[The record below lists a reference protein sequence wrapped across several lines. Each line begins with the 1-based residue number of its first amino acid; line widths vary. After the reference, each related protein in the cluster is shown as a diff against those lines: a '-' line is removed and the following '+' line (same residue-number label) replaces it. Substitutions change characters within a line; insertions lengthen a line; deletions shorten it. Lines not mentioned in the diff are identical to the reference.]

1 MLLRKFCSLKKTDN
15 GYLIHGD
22 AADVMLVFMSD
33 DVIRIRVSFDRT
45 FEEASY
51 TLVTTAWEDR
61 MDALLAEER
70 TRIEPLM
77 AQYDETDEEI
87 VFHTGTLDLVL
98 CKNPFSFRLLTADG
112 ETVYQDLRERAFE
125 RDHLGRPAHY
135 SRMDRETDHF
145 YGFGEKTGHLDKKGR
160 RMRMSPKDAIGHDPQ
175 TGDPMYKHIPF
186 YIRISEQKRHAVG
199 LFYHNSYDSVFDMG
213 QEISGYWERYCYYQ
227 ADGGDTDLFLING
240 PGVSG
245 VLERYTWLTGRSA
258 LPTKQSL
265 GYCASTMYYAELEE
279 NCDQEIYRIIDKHEK
294 EEILIDNF
302 WLASGY
308 TSGEDDNLRYVFNW
322 NKKRFPDPEAFFQ
335 EMNNRGINVIP
346 NLKPGILKRHPYMDL
361 FEEQGVFIRTPD
373 GKEDYYGR
381 WWGGTGRF
389 FDFTGEAGRSVWK
402 QLLKENVLQ
411 KGAKTVW
418 NDNCEMD
425 GVEDREAQCDFEGK
439 KGTMAELKIL
449 HSNLMAYT
457 GKQALAEV
465 YPGERPYI
473 INRAGFAGIQRY
485 AQVWGGD
492 NLTDWR
498 TVKYNIATILGMGLS
513 GCANMG
519 CDIGGFAGLAPE
531 GELLLRWI
539 QNGIFQPR
547 FCLNSANCDN
557 TVTQPWMYE
566 EYGDEI
572 RAAFARRYQM
582 LPYLYSLMYEA
593 SQNGMPAWR
602 PLFLEFPEDPAC
614 YGDENMTFMFGRSI
628 LVANVVE
635 KGATTRT
642 IYLPAGCRWYDMNDN
657 LREYEGG
664 QTISI
669 PVDFRSVP
677 VFLRGSGIYV
687 TSGDVKHILRDRVKQ
702 LDFLISAEQ
711 DSEFVLYDD
720 DGHSEDYLQGVFAI
734 THIQVESGERTTIT
748 FRTEG
753 TYPQT
758 VERLTLRLVSKQQGA
773 FWVSVDGK
781 RIPRFLVREGW
792 EEADAGWYYHM
803 TDRTIRVKCQKPDTD
818 EFQIVVSTE
827 KFDLIGMAEDER

>member
-1 MLLRKFCSLKKTDN
+1 MLLREFCSMQKTDN

-22 AADVMLVFMSD
+22 AADVMLVFLSD
-33 DVIRIRVSFDRT
+33 DVIRIRVSFDRK

-61 MDALLAEER
+61 MDGLLKEER
-70 TRIEPLM
+70 TRIEPVK
-77 AQYDETDEEI
+77 AEYRETNEEV
-87 VFHTGTLDLVL
+87 VFRTRTLDLTL
-98 CKNPFSFRLLTADG
+98 CKKPFSFRLSTADG
-112 ETVYQDLRERAFE
+112 QTVYQDLHERAFE
-125 RDHLGRPAHY
+125 KDNLGRLSHY
-135 SRMDRETDHF
+135 SRIDRETDHF

-160 RMRMSPKDAIGHDPQ
+160 RLRMSPKDAIGHDPQ

-186 YIRISEQKRHAVG
+186 YIRINENQRHAIG

-213 QEISGYWERYCYYQ
+213 QELSGYWERYCYYQ
-227 ADGGDTDLFLING
+227 ADGGDIDLFLLNG
-240 PGVSG
+240 PRMAD
-245 VLERYTWLTGRSA
+245 VLAHYTWLTGRSA

-279 NCDQEIYRIIDKHEK
+279 NCDQEIYRVIDKHEK

-308 TSGEDDNLRYVFNW
+308 TSGEQDNLRYVFNW
-322 NKKRFPDPEAFFQ
+322 NKKRFPDPEGFFR
-335 EMNNRGINVIP
+335 EMHARGINVIP
-346 NLKPGILKRHPYMDL
+346 NLKPGILKRHPYKEL
-361 FEEQGVFIRTPD
+361 FEERDVFIKTPD
-373 GKEDYYGR
+373 GREDYYGR

-389 FDFTGEAGRSVWK
+389 FDFTGEAGRSTWK
-402 QLLKENVLQ
+402 QLLIDNVL
-411 KGAKTVW
+411 KMGAKTVW

-425 GVEDREAQCDFEGK
+425 GVEDREAQCDFEGH

-449 HSNLMAYT
+449 HSNLMAFV

-498 TVKYNIATILGMGLS
+498 TVKFNIATILGMGLS

-519 CDIGGFAGLAPE
+519 CDIGGFAGPAPE

-547 FCLNSANCDN
+547 FCMNSANNDN

-566 EYGDEI
+566 EYGDYVRE
-572 RAAFARRYQM
+572 AYAQRYRM

-593 SQNGMPAWR
+593 NQNGMPAWR
-602 PLFLEFPEDPAC
+602 PLFLEFPDDPEC
-614 YGDENMTFMFGRSI
+614 YRDENLTFLFGSSI

-635 KGATTRT
+635 KGAASRRV
-642 IYLPAGCRWYDMNDN
+642 YLPAGCGWYDMNDS

-664 QTISI
+664 QTIEVPAGLGSI
-669 PVDFRSVP
+669 PM
-677 VFLRGSGIYV
+677 FLRGCGIYV
-687 TSGDVKHILRDRVKQ
+687 TSEDVKHILRDRIRQ
-702 LDFLISAEQ
+702 LDFLISAEGN
-711 DSEFVLYDD
+711 SEFVLYDD
-720 DGHSEDYLQGVFAI
+720 DGHSEDYLQGAYAR
-734 THIQVESGERTTIT
+734 THIHVESGERTAIT

-758 VERLTLRLVSKQQGA
+758 VERLTLRLVSRHKGA
-773 FWVSVDGK
+773 CWVSVDGK

-792 EEADAGWYYHM
+792 EEADAGWYYNL
-803 TDRTIRVKCQKPDTD
+803 TDRTVWVKCPKPDAR
-818 EFQIVVSTE
+818 EYQIVVSAE
-827 KFDLIGMAEDER
+827 KFDLIGMAED